1 MCVTTCARVCV
12 NSCIMH
18 LCDDACV
25 LMCACAQESD
35 DPKQDLVSLLLQLT
49 DTKQKKDEA
58 LSSSSSSSS
67 SLGAVDYS
75 AQLPQLLKVAAAI
88 DVAEE
93 VFSGKGVP
101 AAAQGSPPM
110 QALMVR

>member
-1 MCVTTCARVCV
+1 MIICPRVCV
-12 NSCIMH
+12 
-18 LCDDACV
+18 
-25 LMCACAQESD
+25 CAQESD
-35 DPKQDLVSLLLQLT
+35 DPKQELVSLLLQLT
-49 DTKQKKDEA
+49 DSKQKKDEA
-58 LSSSSSSSS
+58 LSSSSSSSL

-75 AQLPQLLKVAAAI
+75 AQLRQLLEVAAAI

-101 AAAQGSPPM
+101 AAAQGSPLM

>member
-1 MCVTTCARVCV
+1 
-12 NSCIMH
+12 
-18 LCDDACV
+18 
-25 LMCACAQESD
+25 MCAFVQESD
-35 DPKQDLVSLLLQLT
+35 DPKQELVSLLLQLT
-49 DTKQKKDEA
+49 DSKQKKGEA
-58 LSSSSSSSS
+58 LLSSSSSSSSSSAS